1 MKYYQLS
8 CVVILLS
15 LCLAC
20 KKKESNPVL
29 GTSIQGLRFIGEQ
42 TLPSGHTFD
51 NQGVVGLSGIDY
63 ANGIYYIVGRNI
75 ATPIHF
81 YTAQLTF
88 DENSFSNIELLSRT
102 KLLNESGESFDDT
115 QESPTAIRFEPAS
128 GNLIWISENVG
139 NPPNTGQS
147 IRESS
152 LSGDYV
158 KDLAIPVM
166 FQTATQ
172 TEGLRENGIFEGI
185 SKSIDGMGYWT
196 LLGLPLKQDGELPVF
211 GKTTKS
217 PVRIAYIDRATGK
230 INRQFA
236 YELDAVSRQSGGLII
251 HKVTDILAYAE
262 NNFLVVERSFSSG
275 YSDGGN
281 HIRIYKVDASNAT
294 DVAGLTALKD
304 ISYTPVTKTLLFDF
318 EDIRSELSIIPG
330 GTDHFVGN
338 IGGLTFGPDLRN
350 GRKSLVLVSRDGF
363 GFSSQKRPTQFIVFE
378 VTP

>member
-1 MKYYQLS
+1 MQ
-8 CVVILLS
+8 
-15 LCLAC
+15 
-20 KKKESNPVL
+20 
-29 GTSIQGLRFIGEQ
+29 
-42 TLPSGHTFD
+42 
-51 NQGVVGLSGIDY
+51 
-63 ANGIYYIVGRNI
+63 
-75 ATPIHF
+75 F
-81 YTAQLTF
+81 Y
-88 DENSFSNIELLSRT
+88 
-102 KLLNESGESFDDT
+102 
-115 QESPTAIRFEPAS
+115 
-128 GNLIWISENVG
+128 
-139 NPPNTGQS
+139 PNTGQS

-196 LLGLPLKQDGELPVF
+196 LLGLPLKQDGDLPVF

-217 PVRIAYIDRATGK
+217 PVRITYIDRATGK

-236 YELDAVSRQSGGLII
+236 YELDEVSRQSVGLII

-262 NNFLVVERSFSSG
+262 NKFLVVEHSFSSG

-281 HIRIYKVDASNAT
+281 HIRIYKVDTSNAT

-304 ISYTPVTKTLLFDF
+304 VSYIPATKTLLFDF
-318 EDIRSELSIIPG
+318 EDIRPRLSIIPG
-330 GTDHFVGN
+330 GTDRFVGN

-378 VTP
+378 VIP